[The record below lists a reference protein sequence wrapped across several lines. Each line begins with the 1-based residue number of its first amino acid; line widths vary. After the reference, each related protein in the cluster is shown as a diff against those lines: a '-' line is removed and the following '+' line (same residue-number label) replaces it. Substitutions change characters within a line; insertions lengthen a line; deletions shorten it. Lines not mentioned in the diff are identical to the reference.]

1 MSIPPNRGAVL
12 FRTFLVVSGQTQADA
27 ARAATV
33 SDVTVHNWIPS
44 WMRPRQERRLLLE
57 AWSGG
62 AIPTS
67 AWDEFP
73 TAAEVAAALAAAEM
87 PRTARCG
94 VEVLHDAATAAEAG
108 AA

>member
-1 MSIPPNRGAVL
+1 MTIPPNRGAVL
-12 FRTFLVVSGQTQADA
+12 LRTFLVVSGQTQADA

-33 SDVTVHNWIPS
+33 SDVTVHNWIQS
-44 WMRPRQERRLLLE
+44 WMKPRQERRLVLE

-62 AIPTS
+62 AIPTG
-67 AWDEFP
+67 AWDELP
-73 TAAEVAAALAAAEM
+73 SDAELAAALASVEA

-94 VEVLHDAATAAEAG
+94 VEILHVAAAAAERG

>member
-33 SDVTVHNWIPS
+33 SDVTVHNWIQS
-44 WMRPRQERRLLLE
+44 WMRPRHERRQVLE
-57 AWSGG
+57 AWSRG

-67 AWDEFP
+67 AWDECP
-73 TAAEVAAALAAAEM
+73 TDAELAAALAAVET

-94 VEVLHDAATAAEAG
+94 VELLHDVAVAAEQG